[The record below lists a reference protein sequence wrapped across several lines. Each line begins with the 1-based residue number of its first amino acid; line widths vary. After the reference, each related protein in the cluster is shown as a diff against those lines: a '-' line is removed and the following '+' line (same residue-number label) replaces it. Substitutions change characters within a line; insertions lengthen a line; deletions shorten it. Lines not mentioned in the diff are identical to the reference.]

1 MILDHVCNEKIIDV
15 QVLLCGSLHHYPTNF
30 HCKQH
35 IGHHDSFS
43 WNMSA
48 FSKEFQ
54 DSTILWLKPSHL
66 EAYLYT

>member
-43 WNMSA
+43 
-48 FSKEFQ
+48 
-54 DSTILWLKPSHL
+54 
-66 EAYLYT
+66 